1 MQLKGILFVLKG
13 IPKTVKTDALITR
26 TRAQDSRWYLGERSV
41 GNDRMDRT
49 QLGALFGAYVAISAI
64 AQ

>member
-13 IPKTVKTDALITR
+13 IPKTVKTNALITR
-26 TRAQDSRWYLGERSV
+26 TRAQDSRWYLGERSR
-41 GNDRMDRT
+41 GNDRTDTT
-49 QLGALFGAYVAISAI
+49 QLAALVGVYVEISTI